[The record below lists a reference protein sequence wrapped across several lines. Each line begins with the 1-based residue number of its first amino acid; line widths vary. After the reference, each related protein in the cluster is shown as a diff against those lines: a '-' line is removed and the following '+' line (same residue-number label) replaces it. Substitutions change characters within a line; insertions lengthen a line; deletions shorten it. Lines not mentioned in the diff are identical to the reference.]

1 MRKKTIAQLVRKMY
15 QEADME
21 YRVCLLNIGK
31 YGNDLEKWPKNER
44 EQVHVLAGKREAFRD
59 VLKEIG

>member
-1 MRKKTIAQLVRKMY
+1 MRKKTIAQLVRRMY
-15 QEADME
+15 KEADME

-44 EQVHVLAGKREAFRD
+44 ERVHMLAGKREALID
-59 VLKEIG
+59 VLKVVG